1 MSGSFI
7 PALRFHFLTP
17 LFDPFMRFALPDR
30 EIKRDL
36 VEQARLS
43 NETRVLD
50 FGCGT
55 ATLTILIKRRYPGAL
70 VRGLD
75 VDEVIL
81 AKARR
86 KAEADGADVGFDVYD
101 GGRIPYQDGSFDR
114 VVTCF
119 VLHHLDDLGKTG
131 ALREIFRVL
140 TPGGELYVADFDRA
154 RNLLRRAA
162 FEAVRLTDSRK
173 STRANAQGR
182 LRTMIASAGFENVV
196 ELSRHPTAI
205 GEVTCSRGVRGPI

>member
-1 MSGSFI
+1 M
-7 PALRFHFLTP
+7 
-17 LFDPFMRFALPDR
+17 
-30 EIKRDL
+30 
-36 VEQARLS
+36 EQARL
-43 NETRVLD
+43 NDETQVLD

-114 VVTCF
+114 IVTCF
-119 VLHHLDDLGKTG
+119 VLHHLGDLGTLMTG
-131 ALREIFRVL
+131 FCL
-140 TPGGELYVADFDRA
+140 VA
-154 RNLLRRAA
+154 
-162 FEAVRLTDSRK
+162 
-173 STRANAQGR
+173 
-182 LRTMIASAGFENVV
+182 
-196 ELSRHPTAI
+196 
-205 GEVTCSRGVRGPI
+205 